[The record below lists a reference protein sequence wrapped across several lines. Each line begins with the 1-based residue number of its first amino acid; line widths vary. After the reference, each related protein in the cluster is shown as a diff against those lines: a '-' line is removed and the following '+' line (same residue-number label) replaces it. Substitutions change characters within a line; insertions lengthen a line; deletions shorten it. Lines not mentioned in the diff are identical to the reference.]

1 MFELLTKIRN
11 KYKNMSVVA
20 RATLWSAFC
29 GTIQKGIS
37 FLTTPIFTRLL
48 STEEYG
54 LYTAYISWFQIISMI
69 CTFNLTYA
77 VFNKGMSKYGEDRDG
92 YMSSMMGT
100 TTLITLGCFVVY
112 LIFMKPINKF
122 TELGPLITTLMF
134 VELIFYPAISFW
146 TLRERYDFK
155 YVPVV
160 VVTLLMAFSNAG
172 FGVLAVKLATNK
184 GLARVLSV
192 IAVNLVFSIVL
203 YIIIFFRG
211 KKFFNIEYAKFA
223 ILFNVPLIPHYL
235 SSYILDQSDRVMI
248 QKISGMQYVGIYGV
262 AYSLGMVMKIFT
274 TSVSQSLTP
283 WEYRKLEKGEF
294 KNIDQQTTKILFMT
308 AVFLILFM
316 FIAPEGMLIVGG
328 QKYYEAIYIVP
339 SITATVFFM
348 LAYNVFS
355 NVEFYFDANK
365 FTMVLSS
372 IGAILNIILNYI
384 FIHLYGYVAAG
395 YTTLVCYIVFT
406 IGHFIY
412 AQRVAK
418 KMVGQAVFS
427 SHKIFI
433 LSVAMT
439 LASVVT
445 TILYSYSAIRYTLLV
460 IGIILVIVFRKRLI
474 SIIKGIRKGN

>member
-1 MFELLTKIRN
+1 MKQRISRFIDKYN
-11 KYKNMSVVA
+11 KMPVAA
-20 RATLWSAFC
+20 RATLWSAVC

-48 STEEYG
+48 STAEYG
-54 LYTAYISWFQIISMI
+54 LYTAYISWFQIFAMI

-77 VFNKGMSKYGEDRDG
+77 VFNKGMSKYGNDRDG

-100 TTLITLGCFVVY
+100 TTLITLGCFAVY
-112 LIFMKPINKF
+112 LIFMRPINEL

-155 YVPVV
+155 YVAVV

-192 IAVNLVFSIVL
+192 ICVNLVFGVAL
-203 YIIIFFRG
+203 YINIFRRG
-211 KKFFNIEYAKFA
+211 KKFFNKEYAKFA

-248 QKISGMQYVGIYGV
+248 QKISGLQYVGVYGV

-274 TSVSQSLTP
+274 SSVSQSLTP

-294 KNIDQQTTKILFMT
+294 KDIDKQTTRILFMT

-372 IGAILNIILNYI
+372 IGAVLNIILNYI
-384 FIHLYGYVAAG
+384 FIYLYGYVAAG

-412 AQRVAK
+412 SQRVAK
-418 KMVGQAVFS
+418 KKTGEAVFS
-427 SHKIFI
+427 SRNIFI
-433 LSVAMT
+433 LSAAMT
-439 LASVVT
+439 AASVVT
-445 TILYSYSAIRYTLLV
+445 TILYSYTAIRYTLLV
-460 IGIILVIVFRKRLI
+460 IGIALVIVFRNRLI
-474 SIIKGIRKGN
+474 GIVKGIRKGN